1 MSTTI
6 KAQPVLVG
14 ALVMGVLSALP
25 IISAGNVCC
34 CLWVISGGFVAA
46 YLQQQGQD
54 APITSADGALTGF
67 LAGVCGAVAY
77 LVISVPIDL
86 MLRPMEREMMRRIM
100 ENLGGGAEGFRG
112 YAERADSVPPAL
124 RAVIGFLTMLVAG
137 AIFSTV
143 GGLIGVLVFRKTP
156 PAPFD
161 AASSR

>member
-34 CLWVISGGFVAA
+34 CLWVISGGLVAA

-54 APITSADGALTGF
+54 APITPADGALTGF
-67 LAGVCGAVAY
+67 LAGVCGAFAY

-100 ENLGGGAEGFRG
+100 ENLGGSAEGFRG
-112 YAERADSVPPAL
+112 YAERADSVPTPVRAL
-124 RAVIGFLTMLVAG
+124 IGFLTMLVAG
-137 AIFSTV
+137 AIFSTL

-156 PAPFD
+156 PAPLD
-161 AASSR
+161 AAGSR